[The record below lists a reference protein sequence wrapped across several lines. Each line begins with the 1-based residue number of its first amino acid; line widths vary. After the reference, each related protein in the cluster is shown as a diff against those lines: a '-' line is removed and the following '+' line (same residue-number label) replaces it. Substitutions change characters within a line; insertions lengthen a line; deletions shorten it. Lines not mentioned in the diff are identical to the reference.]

1 MQLQR
6 VTAVLAV
13 VFAVAGATPAAAQID
28 YRNLDDHRPIRT
40 EDAYPI
46 ERYAFEFLLPY
57 DYENQRDGA
66 SLHVVAPEFA
76 YGVARNT
83 QVGLKLPFAVFDP
96 GPDAEFGFGGPRL
109 FGLYNFNTESP
120 GLPALA
126 LRADLS
132 LPWGDLAGDDAQL
145 TLKAIA
151 TRSWGLT
158 RLHLNAAA
166 SVGADDRSPT
176 VEAEPDWSVSLAAD
190 RTLFRQSLLLVGEVA
205 VLAERNGAPTEVTVG
220 GGVRYQLTPTLVL
233 DGGLNR
239 RVTNAGPDIG
249 ITLGLSH
256 PFAVAALLSG
266 RRF

>member
-1 MQLQR
+1 MQLHR
-6 VTAVLAV
+6 LTAVV
-13 VFAVAGATPAAAQID
+13 VVALVVAGSTAAAAQID

-76 YGVARNT
+76 HGVARNT
-83 QVGLKLPFAVFDP
+83 QVGLKLPFAVFDT
-96 GPDAEFGFGGPRL
+96 GPDPEFGFGGPRL
-109 FGLYNFNTESP
+109 FGLYNFNTETP
-120 GLPALA
+120 TLPALS

-132 LPWGDLAGDDAQL
+132 LPWGDQAGDDPQL

-166 SVGADDRSPT
+166 SVTSSTGRPT
-176 VEAEPDWSVSLAAD
+176 VDAEPDWSVSLAAD

-205 VLAERNGAPTEVTVG
+205 VLAESDRAPTEVTVG

-239 RVTNAGPDIG
+239 RVTNAGPDLG
-249 ITLGLSH
+249 LTFGLSH
-256 PFAVAALLSG
+256 AFAFAGLLPG

>member
-6 VTAVLAV
+6 VTAALAV
-13 VFAVAGATPAAAQID
+13 VFAMAGAPAAMAQID
-28 YRNLDDHRPIRT
+28 YRNLDDHRPVRT

-46 ERYAFEFLLPY
+46 ERYAFELLLPY
-57 DYENQRDGA
+57 EYENTPGGI
-66 SLHVVAPEFA
+66 STHVVTPELA
-76 YGVARNT
+76 HGIARNS
-83 QVGLKLPFAVFDP
+83 QVGFKLPLAVLDR
-96 GPDAEFGFGGPRL
+96 GPDAEFGFGGLRL
-109 FGLYNFNTESP
+109 FGLYNFNTETP
-120 GLPALA
+120 TLPALS

-132 LPWGDLAGDDAQL
+132 LPWGDEAGDDPQL

-166 SVGADDRSPT
+166 SVTSGTGRPT
-176 VEAEPDWSVSLAAD
+176 VDAEPDWSISLAAD
-190 RTLFRQSLLLVGEVA
+190 RTLFRQSLLLVGEVV
-205 VLAERNGAPTEVTVG
+205 VLAERDGAPAEVTVG

-239 RVTNAGPDIG
+239 RLSDSGPDFG
-249 ITLGLSH
+249 LTVGLSH
-256 PFAVAALLSG
+256 AFSFAGLLPG